1 MLNFLVLQALAMG
14 LVSACSLPL
23 GALTARFWQ
32 PGERALA
39 FFIAFGGGA
48 LLSALVIDL
57 VNPAVEAGYFF
68 PLALGCIF
76 GGLLFLG
83 LNQLINTYGGFL
95 RKDSITAHYFHA
107 RRQRRFK
114 QMLSNMGRI
123 DVFQQL
129 APGDIQQLANTVF
142 SRKYPAGTRVYHSS
156 EPSEGLYIIEEGA
169 VELLDPENTA
179 RVVKKLKKNDA
190 FGRMAFFTGAP
201 HASIAMTTT
210 DTQLWILPK
219 PAFDRLLKTSPTLVE
234 AVKRFLRS
242 DEIAFYL
249 QKRQGMTPQK
259 VQAWVKHAVR
269 ELETRSA
276 PQEVISIERK
286 DQELEHILTQV
297 KRIPIFQNL
306 SPSDARAV
314 AARVFCKRHRKG
326 HTFFQQGELADRM
339 YIIESGEVALINRKN
354 PEREPLTLGERDAFG
369 SLSFLTGTFH
379 TATAIAIADTTVWV
393 LREQDFNE
401 LLQTSPSLEQAVKDF
416 LQNAEVLNYLQQR
429 QDFNVDQAARWTR
442 KVIKIMDTSQLIPSA
457 TEMRDALQEHRSAPL
472 AIWLGLMLDDIPE
485 ALVIGSSLV
494 HSQVSVS
501 LIAGLFLSNY
511 PEALSSSVGMMRQG
525 FPFQRV
531 FSMWS
536 SLTVFTG
543 IGAALGSLF
552 FASVSPF
559 IFFFVEGVAAGS
571 VLTVVVETMLP
582 EAYIKGGSII
592 GFSTLMGF
600 LAALFF
606 QTLQ

>member
-1 MLNFLVLQALAMG
+1 MLNFVVFQALAIG

-23 GALTARFWQ
+23 GALTACFWQ
-32 PGERALA
+32 PGERVLA
-39 FFIAFGGGA
+39 FLIAFGSGA
-48 LLSALVIDL
+48 LLSALIIDL
-57 VNPAVEAGYFF
+57 VNPAVEAGYFY
-68 PLALGCIF
+68 PLALGCLL

-107 RRQRRFK
+107 RARRRFK

-123 DVFQQL
+123 NVFQQL
-129 APGDIQQLANTVF
+129 APEEIQQLANRVF
-142 SRKYPAGTRVYHSS
+142 SRQYPAGTRVYHSS

-169 VELLDPENTA
+169 VELLDPQHNA

-201 HASIAMTTT
+201 HATIAMTTT

-219 PAFDRLLKTSPTLVE
+219 LAFDKLLKTSPTLVE
-234 AVKRFLRS
+234 AVKRFLKG

-259 VQAWVKHAVR
+259 VEAWVERAVR
-269 ELETRSA
+269 EIETRSA
-276 PQEVISIERK
+276 PEEVILIERR
-286 DQELEHILTQV
+286 DRELEDILTQV
-297 KRIPIFQNL
+297 RRIPIFQNL
-306 SPSDARAV
+306 SPADARAV
-314 AARVFCKRHRKG
+314 ARRVFCKRHNKG
-326 HTFFQQGELADRM
+326 HTFFHQGELADRM
-339 YIIESGEVALINRKN
+339 YIIESGEVALINPSN
-354 PEREPLTLGERDAFG
+354 PERQPFTLCPQDAFG

-379 TATAIAIADTTVWV
+379 TATAIATMETTVWV

-401 LLQTSPSLEQAVKDF
+401 LLQRSPALEQAVKDF
-416 LQNAEVLNYLQQR
+416 LQRPEILDYLQQR
-429 QDFNVDQAARWTR
+429 QHFNVDQAARWTR
-442 KVIKIMDTSQLIPSA
+442 KVIQIMDTSQLIPSA
-457 TEMRDALQEHRSAPL
+457 AAMRNALQEHRSAPL

-511 PEALSSSVGMMRQG
+511 PEALSSSTGMMRQG
-525 FPFQRV
+525 FPVRRV
-531 FSMWS
+531 LMMWS

-543 IGAALGSLF
+543 VGAALGSLF

-559 IFFFVEGVAAGS
+559 IFFFVEGIAAGS

-592 GFSTLMGF
+592 GFSTLIGF

-606 QTLQ
+606 KTLQ

>member
-1 MLNFLVLQALAMG
+1 MLNFLVFQALAIG

-39 FFIAFGGGA
+39 FLIAFGGGA

-129 APGDIQQLANTVF
+129 APGDIQQLANMVF

-179 RVVKKLKKNDA
+179 RVVKKLEKNDA

-201 HASIAMTTT
+201 HASIAITTT

-242 DEIAFYL
+242 DEIALYL

-259 VQAWVKHAVR
+259 VQAWVKHAIR

-276 PQEVISIERK
+276 PQEVISIELR
-286 DQELEHILTQV
+286 
-297 KRIPIFQNL
+297 
-306 SPSDARAV
+306 
-314 AARVFCKRHRKG
+314 
-326 HTFFQQGELADRM
+326 
-339 YIIESGEVALINRKN
+339 
-354 PEREPLTLGERDAFG
+354 
-369 SLSFLTGTFH
+369 
-379 TATAIAIADTTVWV
+379 ATAPRCMRSINVGKD
-393 LREQDFNE
+393 
-401 LLQTSPSLEQAVKDF
+401 SP
-416 LQNAEVLNYLQQR
+416 
-429 QDFNVDQAARWTR
+429 
-442 KVIKIMDTSQLIPSA
+442 
-457 TEMRDALQEHRSAPL
+457 
-472 AIWLGLMLDDIPE
+472 
-485 ALVIGSSLV
+485 
-494 HSQVSVS
+494 
-501 LIAGLFLSNY
+501 
-511 PEALSSSVGMMRQG
+511 
-525 FPFQRV
+525 
-531 FSMWS
+531 
-536 SLTVFTG
+536 
-543 IGAALGSLF
+543 
-552 FASVSPF
+552 
-559 IFFFVEGVAAGS
+559 
-571 VLTVVVETMLP
+571 
-582 EAYIKGGSII
+582 
-592 GFSTLMGF
+592 
-600 LAALFF
+600 
-606 QTLQ
+606 